1 MTRLWESQ
9 YVAVQPHG
17 FREAPPAAG
26 GPKYGTYAS
35 LMLSFSD
42 YAQIPLTE
50 TTYDDLMLGQPG
62 WPGGAPARPVG
73 IGVEFGERRNDIE
86 WWLTDATGLE
96 DSAAWGPVVEQRA
109 SGDGTWVLGVRAA
122 GREVTL
128 TGHLVSVLGDRRDL
142 AVALGEAAAALAAT
156 PRTGWLLWDAPDGE
170 AKRLPVSL
178 SGATKVKRVSNRS
191 ATIQMSLTGVDIGS
205 PGAGVHL
212 EQRDPQLLTLDNTIR
227 PVTVEGLVPTPP
239 ILRVQG
245 PLDAGCEITL
255 GEFVVTI
262 PEAVLASQTITV
274 DCRQKYVDVN
284 GAPDRSRVILVAWP
298 VLPVGAVDVSAVFSG
313 GGRVQLE
320 VTALW

>member
-1 MTRLWESQ
+1 M
-9 YVAVQPHG
+9 
-17 FREAPPAAG
+17 
-26 GPKYGTYAS
+26 
-35 LMLSFSD
+35 
-42 YAQIPLTE
+42 
-50 TTYDDLMLGQPG
+50 
-62 WPGGAPARPVG
+62 
-73 IGVEFGERRNDIE
+73 
-86 WWLTDATGLE
+86 
-96 DSAAWGPVVEQRA
+96 
-109 SGDGTWVLGVRAA
+109 
-122 GREVTL
+122 
-128 TGHLVSVLGDRRDL
+128 
-142 AVALGEAAAALAAT
+142 
-156 PRTGWLLWDAPDGE
+156 
-170 AKRLPVSL
+170 
-178 SGATKVKRVSNRS
+178 
-191 ATIQMSLTGVDIGS
+191 
-205 PGAGVHL
+205 

-313 GGRVQLE
+313 GGRAQLE